1 MWVDNFS
8 GRYCTNE
15 NGTCSAHL
23 LYVIYKLGGGGV
35 KGRIHVTCF
44 SKVLLCVFELQ
55 NGCIKFN
62 HIAKFNLIKIQ
73 LQFISMMTKKKNS
86 LQRDRQTS
94 TQTEI
99 HTYHAKDLILCVS
112 KHTSSTQLITPI
124 EKQTNSQQL
133 TRIPL
138 VSSYI
143 PTVVLLTVSSIIS
156 RCSRN

>member
-73 LQFISMMTKKKNS
+73 LQFISMMTKKTAVYRETDRPPLKRKFTPTTQRTWSSVYRSTHHPPNWSHPSRSKPTHSNS
-86 LQRDRQTS
+86 PEYRWYLATF
-94 TQTEI
+94 
-99 HTYHAKDLILCVS
+99 
-112 KHTSSTQLITPI
+112 
-124 EKQTNSQQL
+124 
-133 TRIPL
+133 PL
-138 VSSYI
+138 
-143 PTVVLLTVSSIIS
+143 
-156 RCSRN
+156 